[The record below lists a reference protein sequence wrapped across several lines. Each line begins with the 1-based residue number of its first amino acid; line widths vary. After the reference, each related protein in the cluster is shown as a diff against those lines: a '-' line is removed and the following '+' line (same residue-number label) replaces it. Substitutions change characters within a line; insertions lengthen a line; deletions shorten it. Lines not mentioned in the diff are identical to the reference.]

1 MPTLAVRP
9 TPRYLKILACLVALM
24 VLAQFLTAGLSLFVN
39 SSMWACHTGAG
50 LALGLPVIA
59 LLVASFVDLDARRL
73 RWWSIGAATAWLV
86 QVGLIVFA
94 RKLNLFLLQG
104 LHPFDGALL
113 MMLSTG
119 LVFLTTD
126 IGRARHRSE

>member
-1 MPTLAVRP
+1 MPTPAVRP
-9 TPRYLKILACLVALM
+9 TPRYLKVLACLVALM

-59 LLVASFVDLDARRL
+59 LLVASFVDLGARRL
-73 RWWSIGAATAWLV
+73 RWWTIAAATAWLL
-86 QVGLIVFA
+86 QVALIVFA
-94 RKLNLFLLQG
+94 RKLDLFLLQG

-113 MMLSTG
+113 MILSTG
-119 LVFLTTD
+119 LIFLTMD
-126 IGRARHRSE
+126 VGRS